1 MNYVYMVYT
10 AWRRLIGCLIL
21 IGHFPQNSPM
31 ISGSFAK
38 NDLQLKASYESSPS
52 CTCGHNVHRTCT
64 LCAHNVCLYIYIHSV
79 VYAVYINHAY
89 CAVCTYCS
97 IYISCILYTCIH
109 SCNALQRA
117 ATHCNTL
124 QYTATHCNTLQHTT
138 SCIQCSMS
146 ILRYVYTAYTCM

>member
-79 VYAVYINHAY
+79 VYAVYMNHAY
-89 CAVCTYCS
+89 CAYVHTAVY
-97 IYISCILYTCIH
+97 IYRVYFIRVYTAATH
-109 SCNALQRA
+109 CNALQR
-117 ATHCNTL
+117 
-124 QYTATHCNTLQHTT
+124 TAIHCNTLQHTAT
-138 SCIQCSMS
+138 
-146 ILRYVYTAYTCM
+146 RYIVYTVQYV